1 MNIIKSQANK
11 AIVFMLM
18 ASISFVVMGSMVK
31 ELESYMNSV
40 EIVFFRNVFSVIV
53 ILASIY
59 ISPLNQKGGKSLL
72 LLFRGLIGFF
82 ALLMFIYCIV
92 HMSMTQAMT
101 FSRTAPIFTSIFAF
115 IFLHERIGQKAWVGV
130 FIGFIGILFITKF
143 TGENLSKLDFLG
155 ILSGLGGGL
164 AYTSIRELS
173 KYYESRSIVLSFT
186 LIGTIFPIIFMLIAP
201 YIQTNTFD
209 FIIAPFIIPS
219 EKSYIFI
226 FILGLSAFFAQTF
239 MTKAYQLHKAG
250 IIGAISYSEI
260 IFATI
265 VSLIVGYK
273 VPDLL
278 SFVGVGL
285 IILSGLLVSWRSS
298 DNTDRKT

>member
-1 MNIIKSQANK
+1 
-11 AIVFMLM
+11 MLI
-18 ASISFVVMGSMVK
+18 ASVSFTAMGSMVK

-40 EIVFFRNVFSVIV
+40 EIVFFRNIFSVIV

-59 ISPLNQKGGKSLL
+59 YSPLKQKGGRFIL
-72 LLFRGLIGFF
+72 LLFRGFIGFF

-92 HMSMTQAMT
+92 HLSITEAMT

-115 IFLHERIGQKAWVGV
+115 IFLHEKIGTKAWIGV

-143 TGENLSKLDFLG
+143 TGENLSKLDYLG

-173 KYYESRSIVLSFT
+173 KFYESRAIVLSFT
-186 LIGTIFPIIFMLIAP
+186 LIGAVFPVVFMLMAP
-201 YIQTNTFD
+201 FVQTSTFD
-209 FIIAPFIIPS
+209 FIISPFVIPS
-219 EKSYIFI
+219 PSSYMFI
-226 FILGLSAFFAQTF
+226 FFLGLSAFIAQTF

-250 IIGAISYSEI
+250 IVGAISYSEI

-265 VSLIVGYK
+265 VSLAIGYK
-273 VPDLL
+273 
-278 SFVGVGL
+278 
-285 IILSGLLVSWRSS
+285 
-298 DNTDRKT
+298 NT